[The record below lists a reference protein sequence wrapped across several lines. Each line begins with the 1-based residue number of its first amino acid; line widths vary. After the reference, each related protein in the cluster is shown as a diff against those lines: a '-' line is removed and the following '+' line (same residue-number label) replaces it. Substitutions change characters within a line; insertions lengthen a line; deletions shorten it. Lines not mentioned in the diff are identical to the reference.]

1 MNADSLSHFADALKQ
16 CSSCASQ
23 CTAALPISDLARVVK
38 EAVFELA
45 PPQWGGAD
53 TSWQYPPE
61 TLLLLLTYRY
71 ACGVFGSEEIAV
83 ELEERA
89 DHCAFVDQLAIDAS
103 TLAAFRREHRGL
115 LRRCLA
121 AVLRRL
127 NAAHLPGLSS
137 RASAA
142 LETPELAAWLSL
154 PLDPEVEAERR
165 IVLAAQTDSEE
176 RDL

>member
-1 MNADSLSHFADALKQ
+1 MKADSLSQFTQALKH
-16 CSSCASQ
+16 CASCGSQ
-23 CTAALPISDLARVVK
+23 CTATLPRT
-38 EAVFELA
+38 ELTRLVEEVA
-45 PPQWGGAD
+45 SELVPTQWGEA
-53 TSWQYPPE
+53 TLSFEYPPE
-61 TLLLLLTYRY
+61 TLLLILTYSY
-71 ACGVFGSEEIAV
+71 ACGVFGSEGIAV

-89 DHCAFVDQLAIDAS
+89 DRCALVKHLAIDAL
-103 TLAAFRREHRGL
+103 TLAEFRRENHAL

-121 AVLRRL
+121 AVLKRS
-127 NAAHLPGLSS
+127 NAAHLPGMSS